1 MYLED
6 PLPTNNAQR
15 NAQLARETSV
25 PICASETLATRYEY
39 RELLESKACDVVMY
53 DLTWCG
59 GPSEARK
66 ISDLADT
73 YSIPTSPHTCGG
85 PLLYICSAHLC
96 LVLSNFLVMES
107 NYSKYTHQYP
117 YFVNNVP
124 VPSESGHVRPPERP
138 GIRRRDQA
146 GAVQDRRCHRRDG
159 GECLNDEKERNE
171 IMNNPLDFSGKV
183 ALVTGAA
190 SGMGLATAQA
200 FAEAGAAVVLADF
213 KEDAVKAA
221 AEKLVAAGHKA
232 LAVRCD
238 VSDDAQVAAM
248 VDRTVAEF
256 GRLDAAFNNAG
267 VMARIAPTAESTRE
281 EWDRVIGIN
290 LRGVWSC
297 MKHELRQM
305 ERQGSGAI
313 VNNASVGALT
323 GNPGI
328 GSYIASKHGVVGLT
342 RTAALEYVKHGI
354 RVNAVNP
361 GLIDTQIARDVVNGD
376 EQAYAEIAKHVPIG
390 RAGRPEE
397 IASAVLWL
405 CSPGA
410 SYVVGHALTVD
421 GGMTVV

>member
-1 MYLED
+1 
-6 PLPTNNAQR
+6 
-15 NAQLARETSV
+15 
-25 PICASETLATRYEY
+25 
-39 RELLESKACDVVMY
+39 
-53 DLTWCG
+53 
-59 GPSEARK
+59 
-66 ISDLADT
+66 
-73 YSIPTSPHTCGG
+73 
-85 PLLYICSAHLC
+85 
-96 LVLSNFLVMES
+96 
-107 NYSKYTHQYP
+107 
-117 YFVNNVP
+117 
-124 VPSESGHVRPPERP
+124 
-138 GIRRRDQA
+138 
-146 GAVQDRRCHRRDG
+146 
-159 GECLNDEKERNE
+159 
-171 IMNNPLDFSGKV
+171 MNNTLDFSGKV

-190 SGMGLATAQA
+190 AGMGLATARA
-200 FAEAGAAVVLADF
+200 FAEAGATGVLADF
-213 KEDAVKAA
+213 KEEAVKAA

-248 VDRTVAEF
+248 VDRAVAEF

-267 VMARIAPTAESTRE
+267 VMARIAPTADSARE
-281 EWDRVIGIN
+281 DWERAIGVN

-342 RTAALEYVKHGI
+342 RTAAPEYVRRGI

-361 GLIDTQIARDVVNGD
+361 GLIDTQIARDVVAGD
-376 EQAYAEIAKHVPIG
+376 QRAYAEIAKQVPIG
-390 RAGRPEE
+390 RAGRAEE

>member
-1 MYLED
+1 M
-6 PLPTNNAQR
+6 
-15 NAQLARETSV
+15 
-25 PICASETLATRYEY
+25 
-39 RELLESKACDVVMY
+39 
-53 DLTWCG
+53 
-59 GPSEARK
+59 
-66 ISDLADT
+66 
-73 YSIPTSPHTCGG
+73 H
-85 PLLYICSAHLC
+85 
-96 LVLSNFLVMES
+96 
-107 NYSKYTHQYP
+107 
-117 YFVNNVP
+117 
-124 VPSESGHVRPPERP
+124 
-138 GIRRRDQA
+138 
-146 GAVQDRRCHRRDG
+146 
-159 GECLNDEKERNE
+159 
-171 IMNNPLDFSGKV
+171 NPLDFGGKV

-190 SGMGLATAQA
+190 AGMGLATARA

-213 KEDAVKAA
+213 REDAVRAE
-221 AEKLVAAGHKA
+221 AEKLSAAGHRA

-238 VSDDAQVAAM
+238 VSDDAQVAAT
-248 VDRTVAEF
+248 VDRAVAAF

-281 EWDRVIGIN
+281 DWDRVIGVN

-328 GSYIASKHGVVGLT
+328 ASYIASKHGVVGLT
-342 RTAALEYVKHGI
+342 RTAALEYVKRGI

-376 EQAYAEIAKHVPIG
+376 ERAYAELAKHVPIG

-405 CSPGA
+405 CSPGV

-421 GGMTVV
+421 GGMTVP